1 MRIVSIAQT
10 FLLVV
15 LMVLVV
21 GPAAYSKDKPK
32 SDDKPDSAA
41 ATTKIVETLVVDWPE
56 KDNWTAGYFHQG
68 EENQT
73 QMYFPEGQSHEGWKE
88 MASVETVP
96 GMTHA
101 NVPGLARM
109 TYLGTKKASPNA
121 TWDIIKK
128 GNNERGNPFILYQII
143 CPDFV
148 TKEPPQV
155 QLWKITIGKTGLF
168 NLQYSYK
175 GDDMPEERKE
185 QMLKVLDEAYIKR
198 ETIEVEP

>member
-1 MRIVSIAQT
+1 MRIISIAQT
-10 FLLVV
+10 LLLVL
-15 LMVLVV
+15 LMALIVS
-21 GPAAYSKDKPK
+21 PKAYSTEKTE
-32 SDDKPDSAA
+32 SADKPDSTAVP
-41 ATTKIVETLVVDWPE
+41 TDIVETMVVNWPE
-56 KDNWTAGYFHQG
+56 KDNWTPGYFHRG
-68 EENQT
+68 EESQT

-88 MASVETVP
+88 MASIETIP

-101 NVPGLARM
+101 NIPGLARM

-128 GNNERGNPFILYQII
+128 GNTERGNPFILYEIV
-143 CPDFV
+143 CPDFI

-175 GDDMPEERKE
+175 GDDMPAERKE
-185 QMLKVLDEAYIKR
+185 QMLKVLEEAYIKA
-198 ETIEVEP
+198 EKKEVEP